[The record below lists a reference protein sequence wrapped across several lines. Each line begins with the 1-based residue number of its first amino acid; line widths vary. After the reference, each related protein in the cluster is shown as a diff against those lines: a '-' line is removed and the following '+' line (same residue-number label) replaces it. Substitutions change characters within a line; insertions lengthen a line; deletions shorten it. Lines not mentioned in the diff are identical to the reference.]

1 MMNEDWKIP
10 FYLAMTFHV
19 LVISGVTFMP
29 GLMKNEPL
37 YPDIYTVDLINVL
50 APQEE
55 SVQIPQ
61 EQPTPPLPEP
71 ESQPSEPEKIENP
84 VSIAEQEPVAP
95 PPEVF
100 EDPVSIAPLK
110 KKKIV
115 KKVAEDTEGQRKALE
130 KIRQQRLEEA
140 REAER
145 RAEEAAR
152 LAAEETARLA
162 ADEAVDQL
170 REMLRETTVAA
181 NTLQNQSSRPA
192 QTGSPQRSKNVLERQ
207 YYASVF
213 NALQP
218 HWKLPGHKI
227 WDPDLSAIVVVHI
240 GSNGDITRRYF
251 EQRSGDRIFDQFV
264 LKALQQGS
272 PLPAIPT
279 ALGKRELEIG
289 LKFTVDSIQ

>member
-1 MMNEDWKIP
+1 MNNEDWKIP
-10 FYLAMTFHV
+10 LNFAVALHV
-19 LVISGVTFMP
+19 LVISGVTFLP
-29 GLMKNEPL
+29 GLLKNDPI
-37 YPDIYTVDLINVL
+37 YPDIYTVDLINIATPMEDPVPAL
-50 APQEE
+50 QPQSAP
-55 SVQIPQ
+55 PQ
-61 EQPTPPLPEP
+61 PEP
-71 ESQPSEPEKIENP
+71 EPEVIEPKQPEPT
-84 VSIAEQEPVAP
+84 VSIAEQAPVT

-100 EDPVSIAPLK
+100 KDPVSIKPLK
-110 KKKIV
+110 KKKI
-115 KKVAEDTEGQRKALE
+115 KKNVAAENEARTKALE
-130 KIRQQRLEEA
+130 RIRQQRLEEV

-152 LAAEETARLA
+152 LAAEEAARFA
-162 ADEAVDQL
+162 ADQAVDQL

-181 NTLQNQSSRPA
+181 NTQQS
-192 QTGSPQRSKNVLERQ
+192 QTARNTQAGSPQRSKNILERQ

-227 WDPDLSAIVVVHI
+227 WDPDLNAVVVVHI
-240 GSNGDITRRYF
+240 GSSGDITRRYF

-264 LKALQQGS
+264 LKALQQGA
-272 PLPAIPT
+272 PLPAIPA